1 MFEHQDC
8 APAEKPYVA
17 WLLGLVAVGLLVLSV
32 NACNTMS
39 GMGKDVE
46 AAGSA
51 IHNSADDAKDNRN

>member
-17 WLLGLVAVGLLVLSV
+17 WLLSLVAVGLLVLSV

-46 AAGSA
+46 AAGGA
-51 IHNSADDAKDNRN
+51 MHDTADDTKDKMN

>member
-1 MFEHQDC
+1 MLEHQDC

-17 WLLGLVAVGLLVLSV
+17 WLLSLLAVGLLVLAV
-32 NACNTMS
+32 NGCNTMS

-51 IHNSADDAKDNRN
+51 MHNTADDTKDKMN